1 MGKTDFLTN
10 VVTHRAFVFSYN
22 WAMTPVRNRTPLL
35 GHFLAMVPPLLLCA
49 KARAPAAAAY
59 LLCPHDPMRRRAA
72 CRSNDRP
79 NE

>member
-35 GHFLAMVPPLLLCA
+35 GHFLAMVPPRCFCAPKQGLQLPLPASCVLMTLCA
-49 KARAPAAAAY
+49 AGQPAA
-59 LLCPHDPMRRRAA
+59 
-72 CRSNDRP
+72 
-79 NE
+79 